1 MDRCRSCLSPS
12 SIYLKSKQGEVS
24 KLQASRLKITEGQL
38 ATIAGKSA
46 GRKVLCTPQALPVF
60 NALVSLAGSGN
71 YWARLIV
78 QGIRGLTSGRLH
90 MDNIYVKKETNLAY
104 GRGLFYVILPGVRAT
119 LEDCADGTFTLQ
131 TLQADLAYLQGQAEN
146 AKPGLWRVGGRGD
159 KKRPQLIEDGSVL
172 KKEYRPVVIADRTTD
187 KPEDVARSVRNDLAK
202 TDQTIK
208 GIVEHS
214 GFDLHYTPGKGGVVG
229 LKSAK
234 RALGSEQDKEMVE
247 SATLLA
253 NSMYRASRV
262 PGVIWFAD
270 WGGSAVL
277 TRALQI
283 LSNEKSVQFEK
294 HRIVLNR
301 PTTSSSLAVKLA
313 KELNIELTEKK
324 MGLTPKEIVGNH
336 LHTDIS
342 WKGAFKTAVYGV
354 SGAGAAFS
362 IAGVGPTAA
371 GLVGFAGAMYFVG
384 STVVSGAKSLTPKKY
399 K

>member
-146 AKPGLWRVGGRGD
+146 AKPGLWRVGPD
-159 KKRPQLIEDGSVL
+159 VDKRPTFVEDGAVL
-172 KKEYRPVVIADRTTD
+172 KKEFRPVVIADRTTTT
-187 KPEDVARSVRNDLAK
+187 PEQVADVVRNNLVK
-202 TDQTIK
+202 TDQTVK
-208 GIVEHS
+208 GMVEHS
-214 GFDLHYTPGKGGVVG
+214 GFDLHYTPGRGGVVG
-229 LKSAK
+229 LKSTK
-234 RALGSEQDKEMVE
+234 NMLRTEQDKEIVE

-253 NSMYRASRV
+253 NSMYRASRT
-262 PGVIWFAD
+262 PGVIWFSD

-294 HRIVLNR
+294 HRIVLSR

-313 KELNIELTEKK
+313 KGLKIELTEKK

-371 GLVGFAGAMYFVG
+371 GIIGFAGAMYFVG
-384 STVVSGAKSLTPKKY
+384 TTVVSGAKSLTPKKY

>member
-12 SIYLKSKQGEVS
+12 CIYLKSKQGEVS
-24 KLQASRLKITEGQL
+24 RLQASRLKITEGQL

-104 GRGLFYVILPGVRAT
+104 GRSLFYVILPGVRAT

-146 AKPGLWRVGGRGD
+146 AKPGLWRVGPD
-159 KKRPQLIEDGSVL
+159 VDKRPTFVEDGAVL
-172 KKEYRPVVIADRTTD
+172 KKEFRPVVIADRTTTT
-187 KPEDVARSVRNDLAK
+187 PEQVADVVRNNLVK
-202 TDQTIK
+202 TDQTVK
-208 GIVEHS
+208 GMVEHS
-214 GFDLHYTPGKGGVVG
+214 GFDLHYTPGRGGVVG
-229 LKSAK
+229 LKSTK
-234 RALGSEQDKEMVE
+234 NMLRTEQDKEIVE

-253 NSMYRASRV
+253 NSMYRASRT
-262 PGVIWFAD
+262 PGVIWFSD

-294 HRIVLNR
+294 HRIVLSR

-313 KELNIELTEKK
+313 KGLKIELTEKK

-371 GLVGFAGAMYFVG
+371 GIIGFAGAMYFVG
-384 STVVSGAKSLTPKKY
+384 TTVVSGAKSLTPKKY

>member
-24 KLQASRLKITEGQL
+24 RLQASRLKITEGQL

-146 AKPGLWRVGGRGD
+146 AKPGLWRVGPD
-159 KKRPQLIEDGSVL
+159 VDKRPTFVEDGAVL
-172 KKEYRPVVIADRTTD
+172 KKEFRPVVIADRTTTT
-187 KPEDVARSVRNDLAK
+187 PEQVADVVRNNLVK
-202 TDQTIK
+202 TDQTVK
-208 GIVEHS
+208 GMVEHS
-214 GFDLHYTPGKGGVVG
+214 GFDLHYTPGRGGVVG
-229 LKSAK
+229 LKSTK
-234 RALGSEQDKEMVE
+234 NMLRTEQDKEIVE

-253 NSMYRASRV
+253 NSMYRASRT
-262 PGVIWFAD
+262 PGVIWFSD

-294 HRIVLNR
+294 HRIVLSR

-313 KELNIELTEKK
+313 KGLKIELTEKK

-371 GLVGFAGAMYFVG
+371 GIIGFAGAMYFVG
-384 STVVSGAKSLTPKKY
+384 TTVVSGAKSLTPKKY

>member
-1 MDRCRSCLSPS
+1 M
-12 SIYLKSKQGEVS
+12 
-24 KLQASRLKITEGQL
+24 LQANRLKITEGQL
-38 ATIAGKSA
+38 VTIAGKSA
-46 GRKVLCTPQALPVF
+46 GRKVRCSPQALPIY
-60 NALVSLAGSGN
+60 NSLVSLADRGN
-71 YWARLIV
+71 YWARLVV

-90 MDNIYVKKETNLAY
+90 MDNIYVKQETKLAY
-104 GRGLFYVILPGVRAT
+104 GRGLFYVILPGIRAT
-119 LEDCADGTFTLQ
+119 LEDCSDGTFTLQ
-131 TLQADLAYLQGQAEN
+131 TLQADLAYLQGQKDQS
-146 AKPGLWRVGGRGD
+146 KPGLWRVGAESDTGR
-159 KKRPQLIEDGSVL
+159 PEFIEDGSVL
-172 KKEYRPVVIADRTTD
+172 KKAFRAVVIADRTTD
-187 KPEDVARSVRNDLAK
+187 SPEEVAGSVRNDLGK
-202 TDQTIK
+202 TDQTVK
-208 GIVEHS
+208 AMVAHS

-234 RALGSEQDKEMVE
+234 KMLRTEQDKEMVE

-253 NSMYRASRV
+253 NSMYRASKI

-270 WGGSAVL
+270 WGGSGIL

-283 LSNEKSVQFEK
+283 LINEKSVQFEK

-313 KELNIELTEKK
+313 KQLNIELTEKK

-371 GLVGFAGAMYFVG
+371 GVIGFAGAMYFVG
-384 STVVSGAKSLTPKKY
+384 TTMVSGAKSLAPKKY

>member
-1 MDRCRSCLSPS
+1 M
-12 SIYLKSKQGEVS
+12 
-24 KLQASRLKITEGQL
+24 LQANRLKITEGQL
-38 ATIAGKSA
+38 TTIAGKSA
-46 GRKVLCTPQALPVF
+46 GRKVRCSPQALPVY
-60 NALVSLAGSGN
+60 NSLVSLAGSGN

-90 MDNIYVKKETNLAY
+90 MDNIYVKQETNLAY
-104 GRGLFYVILPGVRAT
+104 GRGLFYVILPGIRAT

-131 TLQADLAYLQGQAEN
+131 TLQADLAYMDEQRRN
-146 AKPGLWRVGGRGD
+146 SRPGLWRVGPD
-159 KKRPQLIEDGSVL
+159 VDKRPTLVEDGAVL
-172 KKEYRPVVIADRTTD
+172 KKEFRPVVIADRATTT
-187 KPEDVARSVRNDLAK
+187 PEQVADAVRNNLVK
-202 TDQTIK
+202 TDQTVK
-208 GIVEHS
+208 GMVEHS

-229 LKSAK
+229 LKSTK
-234 RALGSEQDKEMVE
+234 QMLRTEQDKEIVE

-253 NSMYRASRV
+253 NSMYRASRT

-270 WGGSAVL
+270 WGGSGVL

-283 LSNEKSVQFEK
+283 LSNEKSVQFSK

-313 KELNIELTEKK
+313 KELKIELTEKK

-371 GLVGFAGAMYFVG
+371 GIIGFAGAMYFVG
-384 STVVSGAKSLTPKKY
+384 TTVVSGAKSLTPKKY